1 MLLLLL
7 SCRGPSCP
15 SSPPELV
22 RVEEPSACQPVEDGE
37 RIRLCPEPALAELS
51 PDVGISTFHESAEA
65 ADPDYLAGPVMY
77 QRFWWRELWQG
88 DRLDLSPIL
97 EALAAA
103 EAADQDFAFR
113 VMPEGSGEVDL
124 PPWLIEAG
132 VDGISRRGRFFPNYD
147 DEVYLAAAE
156 SFIAELGV
164 ALNGHPRLA
173 YVDVSLVGEAGEWHV
188 GQAGAQAG
196 AQLPRSESW
205 ERILDA
211 HLAAFPDTPLL
222 MLVGDVDDGGA
233 PLRYAVERGM
243 GWRADCLGDNS
254 RGWNH
259 MDDYYLQRVEEAGA
273 EEVWKTAPVH
283 FESCGDFRTWS
294 LAGAEP
300 SCQLDYALGLHA
312 SGLNAKSRVPPKDF
326 AQAISDFEEGV
337 GYRLRLLELDLPAQS
352 PPGADVALAL
362 RWHNAGVAPPYR
374 DFRVAIRVDGQ
385 VQILGSIQGWLP
397 GESTLDAVFT
407 APAAPG
413 RYPLELAIL
422 GPPGEDSPRV
432 PMGLAEQ
439 DGAAW
444 VSLATLQV
452 SP

>member
-1 MLLLLL
+1 MA
-7 SCRGPSCP
+7 
-15 SSPPELV
+15 EA
-22 RVEEPSACQPVEDGE
+22 SACQPLDDGQV
-37 RIRLCPEPALAELS
+37 IRLCPEPARAELS
-51 PDVGISTFHESAEA
+51 PDVGISTFHESADA
-65 ADPDYLAGPVMY
+65 ADPDYPAGPLMY
-77 QRFWWRELWQG
+77 QRFWWRELWEGGQ
-88 DRLDLSPIL
+88 LDLTPIL

-103 EAADQDFAFR
+103 QAADQDFAFR

-124 PPWLIEAG
+124 PAWLMEAG

-156 SFIAELGV
+156 SFIAELGA

-196 AQLPRSESW
+196 AQLPGLSSW
-205 ERILDA
+205 QRILDA
-211 HLAAFPDTPLL
+211 HLSAFPDTPLL
-222 MLVGDVDDGGA
+222 MLVGDVEDGGE

-259 MDDYYLQRVEEAGA
+259 MDDYYLQRLEQAGA
-273 EEVWKTAPVH
+273 QEVWRTAPVH
-283 FESCGDFRTWS
+283 FETCGDFRTWS

-312 SGLNAKSRVPPKDF
+312 SGLNAKSKVPPDDF
-326 AQAISDFEEGV
+326 AQAISDFEDQA
-337 GYRLRLLELDLPAQS
+337 GYRLRLVSLELPAQS
-352 PPGADVALAL
+352 LSGASVPLHL
-362 RWHNAGVAPPYR
+362 VWHNGGVAPPYR
-374 DFRVAIRVDGQ
+374 DFRVAVRLDGQ
-385 VQILGSIQGWLP
+385 VQVLASIKGWLP
-397 GESTLDAVFT
+397 GESTLSADLI

-413 RYPLELAIL
+413 EYALEMAIL
-422 GPPGEDSPRV
+422 GAPGEDSPRV
-432 PMGLAEQ
+432 PLGLAGQE
-439 DGAAW
+439 GAAW

-452 SP
+452 GP